1 MHRGHLQ
8 NRGQNFDDIDQASID
23 SEARKTALDEDK
35 QDLTPEERLKL
46 NQ

>member
-8 NRGQNFDDIDQASID
+8 NRAPNFDDADQASID
-23 SEARKTALDEDK
+23 SEARKTALDEEK
-35 QDLTPEERLKL
+35 QDLTPDERLKL